1 MVALNICKILLLG
14 EMGVGKTS
22 IARRLVFGSFGG
34 EYKSTIGVEILTY
47 EIANGPGGIP
57 FTFLIWDTD
66 GSYGEAMFDTLYMEG
81 AQAAL
86 LVGDVSRRTTITSMV
101 RLADAYAG
109 RFPGRYSAVILN
121 KMDLLAS
128 PDELS
133 IPDGLETPVRKVLR
147 TSAKTGEGVQEVFA
161 EAAETIVRR
170 GLLGL

>member
-1 MVALNICKILLLG
+1 
-14 EMGVGKTS
+14 
-22 IARRLVFGSFGG
+22 
-34 EYKSTIGVEILTY
+34 
-47 EIANGPGGIP
+47 
-57 FTFLIWDTD
+57 
-66 GSYGEAMFDTLYMEG
+66 MEG